1 MLERASSAGRVGEDV
16 TIAMTV
22 VGALE
27 GDDRN
32 MEWIRGRL

>member
-1 MLERASSAGRVGEDV
+1 MGHVGEDV

-27 GDDRN
+27 GD
-32 MEWIRGRL
+32 GRSRELRETRL

>member
-1 MLERASSAGRVGEDV
+1 MLERASSAGCVGEYV